1 MPSYQGFLIIQAR
14 LLYRNSDYRTMA
26 EKMGKKLR
34 LVYEIFFNAQGAGQR
49 DRGPEVRFR

>member
-1 MPSYQGFLIIQAR
+1 MPSYKGFLIIQAR
-14 LLYRNSDYRTMA
+14 ILYRISDYRTMA

-34 LVYEIFFNAQGAGQR
+34 LVYESFFNAQGAGQR

>member
-1 MPSYQGFLIIQAR
+1 MLRYKGFLIIQAR
-14 LLYRNSDYRTMA
+14 ILYRNSDYRTMA

-34 LVYEIFFNAQGAGQR
+34 LVYEIFFNAEGAGQR